1 MHTIQINDD
10 TYLLPACW
18 DDLTPGQ
25 LLKLARLTGTD
36 TPVEQIKVHML
47 LHCLRAR
54 VMRHKKIF
62 REQVRIRVGCES
74 QTVRFRVRRR
84 SYLLT
89 PEEVNTLADLFSFLV
104 SRDEKNKTAYY
115 IDPSCLVTNP
125 FPTLR
130 CRLRKFRGPD
140 DQLLDITFE
149 QFMYLQTYLDAMRA
163 DSSKI
168 DYLLATLWH
177 RGKTF
182 DINRIDSDAALLRH
196 LPEAKK
202 IVMYWF
208 ILGSLSLI
216 AAWYPRVFSGGGKP
230 GPSGRVFDAQLRLL
244 DSLAQSDMT
253 RKPEVRRG
261 LLLDA
266 LYSMDESIRRREEM
280 EENITR

>member
-62 REQVRIRVGCES
+62 REQVRIKVGCES
-74 QTVRFRVRRR
+74 QTVRFCVRRR

-115 IDPSCLVTNP
+115 IDPSGMGTNP

-202 IVMYWF
+202 IVIYWF
-208 ILGSLSLI
+208 ILGSLSIL

-230 GPSGRVFDAQLRLL
+230 GPSGCVFDAQLRLL

>member
-62 REQVRIRVGCES
+62 REQVRIKVGRES

-104 SRDEKNKTAYY
+104 SRDEKTKTAYY
-115 IDPSCLVTNP
+115 IDPSRLVTNP

-130 CRLRKFRGPD
+130 CRLHKFRGPD

-168 DYLLATLWH
+168 DYLLATIWH

-208 ILGSLSLI
+208 ILGSLSLL
-216 AAWYPRVFSGGGKP
+216 AAWYPRVFSGSGKP
-230 GPSGRVFDAQLRLL
+230 APSGRVFDAQLRLL

-280 EENITR
+280 EENIAR